1 MLQKEKNHK
10 IVFYG
15 MICLRQPIKGE
26 NYYGSKTVYH
36 KKTKRETLNFI
47 GKGENRSLFEYGTFQ
62 N

>member
-1 MLQKEKNHK
+1 
-10 IVFYG
+10 